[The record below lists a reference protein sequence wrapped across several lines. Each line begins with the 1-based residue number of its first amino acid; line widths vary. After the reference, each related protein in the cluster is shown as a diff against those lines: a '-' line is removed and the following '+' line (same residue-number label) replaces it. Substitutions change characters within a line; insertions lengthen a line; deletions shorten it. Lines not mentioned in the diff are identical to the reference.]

1 MQMFRMDEARQA
13 SPVGW
18 GVQALLLAD
27 PADDRLATGVARF
40 GVRLTHEGELYA
52 ALSAIADDPA
62 EWGLLVVDCDRF
74 GGLAAVQRA
83 LALLGEDAQRVP
95 TILISAD
102 CAAQEFPED
111 RHSPIRLRGPVSSL
125 ALRVGIEHALRDRL
139 VWRAA

>member
-1 MQMFRMDEARQA
+1 MQMFRMEDTRQA

-27 PADDRLATGVARF
+27 PADEALAAGVARF
-40 GVRLTHEGELYA
+40 GVRLTVEGELYA
-52 ALSAIADDPA
+52 GLSAIADDPA
-62 EWGLLVVDCDRF
+62 EWGLLVMDCDRF
-74 GGLAAVQRA
+74 GGLSTVQHA
-83 LALLGEDAQRVP
+83 LALLGEEARRVP
-95 TILISAD
+95 TILISSG

-111 RHSPIRLRGPVSSL
+111 RRAPIRLRGPVSLL